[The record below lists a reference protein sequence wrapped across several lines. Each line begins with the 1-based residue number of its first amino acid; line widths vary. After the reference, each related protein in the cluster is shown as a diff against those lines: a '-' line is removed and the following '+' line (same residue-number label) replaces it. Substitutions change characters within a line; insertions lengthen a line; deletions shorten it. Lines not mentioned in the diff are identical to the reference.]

1 MIRFSGIPTFRE
13 KVADLFQQYLDGLQ
27 KNKEAYRKTD
37 GFRLRLNSA
46 IIAARFLARVRPDAG
61 EY

>member
-1 MIRFSGIPTFRE
+1 MTDC
-13 KVADLFQQYLDGLQ
+13 K
-27 KNKEAYRKTD
+27 KKKEAYRKTD

-61 EY
+61 EYMDQAKQFENELEQISAEGIW